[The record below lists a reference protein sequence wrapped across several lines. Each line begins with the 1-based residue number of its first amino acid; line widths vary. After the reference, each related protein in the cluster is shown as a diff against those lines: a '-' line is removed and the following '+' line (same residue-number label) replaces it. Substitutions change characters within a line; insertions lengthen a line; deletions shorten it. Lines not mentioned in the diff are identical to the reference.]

1 MPVGA
6 TLVPVII
13 ASDKTQLSTF
23 SGDKQAWPVYI
34 TIGNIEKATR
44 RKPSTRATILLGYI
58 PVSKLEAI
66 SKEHRSVEGY
76 QIFHDCM
83 KIILEPLVKA
93 GTEGIDMG
101 CADGFLRKIFP
112 ILSAYIADYPE
123 QCLVACCQEN
133 ACPICLVK
141 PKERGQ
147 PIHSVLR
154 DPETT
159 IHILEQQ
166 AQGLAPSEFKDH
178 NMRPINPFWKDLP
191 HCNIFSCMTPDM
203 LHQLHKGVFK
213 DHVSKWAIQSA
224 TGGPAEIDARFQV
237 MSRHPTL
244 RHFKRGIS
252 MTTQWTG
259 NEHKNMAKVFLGTLI
274 GTVGDEVLKTVRGVL
289 DFIGYAHFETH
300 CDESLAEMDRAWVA
314 FHEAKGIFEDLEIW
328 KHFNISKIHN
338 IKHYIDSIHSRG
350 TTDGFNSEATERLH
364 IDLAKLGYRASN
376 KKEYTVQMVRW
387 LTRQEAVH
395 RFTSYLQWAM
405 PHYAAVQ
412 QDAAEDRV
420 DDDENKPEELQ
431 VEDEHEEEEAITYHI
446 AKTAPFPKTI
456 ISTLAHDY
464 KAPDFLYH
472 LQNFM
477 NKQSIAPQSD
487 LALTSTIP
495 VYKQVVLKLPFLKE
509 ASSSERKD
517 VVHATR
523 AVAER
528 VTPKGI
534 KKAIGE
540 NFSTVIIRVKKQDST
555 KGPLHGKDLLVPF
568 VSFPTLT
575 ILQGLAIARVRLI
588 FRLPD
593 DFGAFKHPL
602 AYVDWFKPLRDPGL
616 ITGMYNVS
624 LSSQGG
630 GQRASIISVSEIE
643 RTCHISPHFGHAV
656 DPTWESD
663 TVLNLA
669 VSFYLNPYLRHH
681 DFFLFRH
688 QVALFENK
696 RKEHQENLARKRQRR
711 IN

>member
-1 MPVGA
+1 
-6 TLVPVII
+6 
-13 ASDKTQLSTF
+13 
-23 SGDKQAWPVYI
+23 
-34 TIGNIEKATR
+34 
-44 RKPSTRATILLGYI
+44 
-58 PVSKLEAI
+58 
-66 SKEHRSVEGY
+66 
-76 QIFHDCM
+76 M

-93 GTEGIDMG
+93 GTDGIDMG
-101 CADGFLRKIFP
+101 CADGFLRNTFP

-159 IHILEQQ
+159 IHTLAQQ
-166 AQGLAPSEFKDH
+166 SQGLAPSEFKDH

-244 RHFKRGIS
+244 RHFKKGIS

-259 NEHKNMAKVFLGTLI
+259 NEHKNMGKVFLGTLI
-274 GTVGDEVLKTVRGVL
+274 GAVDDEVLKTVRGVL

-314 FHEAKGIFEDLEIW
+314 FHEAKGIFKDLEIR

-338 IKHYIDSIHSRG
+338 IKHYIDSIRSQG
-350 TTDGFNSEATERLH
+350 TTDGFNSEASERLH

-376 KKEYTVQMVRW
+376 KKDYTVQMVRW

-395 RFTSYLQWAM
+395 RFTGYLQWAI
-405 PHYAAVQ
+405 PHYTTVQ
-412 QDAAEDRV
+412 QPEDAAEDTD
-420 DDDENKPEELQ
+420 DDDENMLEEL
-431 VEDEHEEEEAITYHI
+431 EHEHEKEVEEALTYQI

-472 LQNFM
+472 LQNSM
-477 NKQSIAPQSD
+477 NKQSIVPQSE

-517 VVHATR
+517 VVHAMR

-528 VTPKGI
+528 VTSKGT

-540 NFSTVIIRVKKQDST
+540 SFSTVIIRVKEQDST
-555 KGPLHGKDLLVPF
+555 IGPLHGKDLPF
-568 VSFPTLT
+568 VGFP
-575 ILQGLAIARVRLI
+575 
-588 FRLPD
+588 
-593 DFGAFKHPL
+593 
-602 AYVDWFKPLRDPGL
+602 
-616 ITGMYNVS
+616 N
-624 LSSQGG
+624 
-630 GQRASIISVSEIE
+630 
-643 RTCHISPHFGHAV
+643 
-656 DPTWESD
+656 
-663 TVLNLA
+663 
-669 VSFYLNPYLRHH
+669 
-681 DFFLFRH
+681 
-688 QVALFENK
+688 
-696 RKEHQENLARKRQRR
+696 
-711 IN
+711 